1 MKTYEKIYIGK
12 GRKVE
17 NMDIVSISI
26 QVDKLDELKN
36 QAYKNLLFFEVAKMK
51 TADQFGREFT
61 VYVSRKEEVA
71 DQPETGK
78 EIKPE
83 TKMKRPAKKV
93 KESID
98 EVADLP
104 F

>member
-51 TADQFGREFT
+51 ETDQYGNTHTCYYSKRIDEITQDEISF
-61 VYVSRKEEVA
+61 
-71 DQPETGK
+71 ET
-78 EIKPE
+78 
-83 TKMKRPAKKV
+83 PAKTAAAK
-93 KESID
+93 K
-98 EVADLP
+98 
-104 F
+104 